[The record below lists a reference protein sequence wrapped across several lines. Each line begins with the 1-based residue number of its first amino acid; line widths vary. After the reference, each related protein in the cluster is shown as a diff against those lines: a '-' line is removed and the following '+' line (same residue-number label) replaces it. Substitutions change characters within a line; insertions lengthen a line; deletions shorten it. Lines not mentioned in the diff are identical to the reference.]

1 MSVSQHEQD
10 YALESSPAPS
20 EVVMLTEPPFIPIS
34 EDQLVNEVQRIYSD
48 LVNAEKRCVETV
60 QQWRECKVELS
71 SLLHCHQNLLEMYL
85 DFFLTSQRL
94 SGGTILKSVAEKY
107 QMPTRVWGTG
117 INSPLAALKAKRPQS
132 LDSVWTFIYIAYSS
146 LTSLL
151 ENVSVFRETWMDFL
165 GDLAQFGMDFKES
178 EMDCKVW
185 AGIAR
190 DWYSQVSDQ
199 SPKIGR
205 IQYRLA
211 MIAWPDFLKQLFLLM
226 KALITVF
233 PFPDARDGIEW
244 LFTHFEK
251 KVLHQDEIITAFI
264 ATHRA
269 LFMQSPPGE
278 FITLRN
284 RFLALLQ
291 RDTRLLLTEQ
301 EVVYIVSCNIASVLQ
316 YGEPDAVIALSWF
329 KRHGET
335 NFKDAHNVA
344 LELMSGQKRCSIE
357 AGTAINPQIAY
368 QESSLAF
375 NTLSVLLDQVDNPTV
390 FPSIH
395 ISLSF
400 IRCLALHPPA
410 MQQLERYIPWMRI
423 THYLNSL
430 VKPDTVIS
438 IFGRSSFPL
447 NDGSIKH
454 LPEDFL
460 IRGQSWS
467 QLYHPDDFF
476 NDAPPEHDRRIIENQ
491 YTATLRLYR
500 CLWLGGRIAT
510 VSKRIVSFPRTSRSA
525 DLSKNAVSSLDRIR
539 KSPIFPHSA
548 GRTTGNGWI
557 EG

>member
-48 LVNAEKRCVETV
+48 LVNVEKRCVEMV

-132 LDSVWTFIYIAYSS
+132 LDYVWTFIYIAYSS

-251 KVLHQDEIITAFI
+251 KGIVYAI
-264 ATHRA
+264 
-269 LFMQSPPGE
+269 PPGE

-301 EVVYIVSCNIASVLQ
+301 QVVHIVSCNIASVLQ

-335 NFKDAHNVA
+335 NFKEAHNVA

-375 NTLSVLLDQVDNPTV
+375 HTLSVLLDQVDNPTV

-400 IRCLALHPPA
+400 VWCLALHPPA

-447 NDGSIKH
+447 TDGSIKY

-510 VSKRIVSFPRTSRSA
+510 VIK
-525 DLSKNAVSSLDRIR
+525 LLLDRGADVNAWGGEYG
-539 KSPIFPHSA
+539 SA
-548 GRTTGNGWI
+548 LQVASSQGHQEAVRRN
-557 EG
+557 

>member
-1 MSVSQHEQD
+1 MH
-10 YALESSPAPS
+10 
-20 EVVMLTEPPFIPIS
+20 
-34 EDQLVNEVQRIYSD
+34 
-48 LVNAEKRCVETV
+48 
-60 QQWRECKVELS
+60 
-71 SLLHCHQNLLEMYL
+71 L
-85 DFFLTSQRL
+85 DFFLHLRQLLAAAELNSF
-94 SGGTILKSVAEKY
+94 AEKY
-107 QMPTRVWGTG
+107 LMLTRIWRFG
-117 INSPLAALKAKRPQS
+117 IQSVIDVLQRMCPKPL
-132 LDSVWTFIYIAYSS
+132 DYIQNIVYFAYPRIRF
-146 LTSLL
+146 LM
-151 ENVSVFRETWMDFL
+151 EIVSVSRETWMEWL
-165 GDLAQFGMDFKES
+165 GYLAQCGMAFDES
-178 EMDCKVW
+178 DVSAVW
-185 AGIAR
+185 ARIAR
-190 DWYSQVSDQ
+190 DCYSQASDQ
-199 SPKIGR
+199 SPNIGR
-205 IQYRLA
+205 IQHRLA
-211 MIAWPDFLKQLFLLM
+211 LIAWPDFLKQLFLFT
-226 KALITVF
+226 KALVTVC
-233 PFPDARDGIEW
+233 PFPDARDGIAW
-244 LFTHFEK
+244 LFTHFERED
-251 KVLHQDEIITAFI
+251 LHQDEIITAFI

-278 FITLRN
+278 FISLRN

-301 EVVYIVSCNIASVLQ
+301 QVVYIVSCNIASVLQ

-329 KRHGET
+329 KRNGET
-335 NFKDAHNVA
+335 NFKEAHNVA
-344 LELMSGQKRCSIE
+344 LELMSGQKRCSSE